1 MTVKCEMTFMNRI
14 NIIALLLLAV
24 GCWTLNA
31 VDVEF
36 PLIQSMSY
44 FPYSDHDT
52 LSKNRWRVSLDMY
65 YSNIYMFD
73 YERTTVNDMETLSTT
88 LALGYGLTDKITL
101 EFYYRVMFA
110 FGGLMDGLI
119 VDFHD
124 LFGLAE
130 GGRNQYPRNE
140 VNYRYKDAFSY
151 ESGTIGQSPLIFG
164 VLGKLY
170 QKNNFNLNGRIALGL
185 PISSK
190 PGFSSSKPFITMG
203 LILLYKKE
211 NFSIDFSNHVSLF
224 KNPNWLVSED
234 LKKPVFL
241 SEIRMN
247 YKRIFAGFLY
257 KSTPFRIADL
267 SNGAYQVYI
276 GYKIWKYFELS
287 IIEEFPPMD
296 TTPDVSFNLK
306 IKLGPRG
313 PGKGA

>member
-1 MTVKCEMTFMNRI
+1 MAFMKRI
-14 NIIALLLLAV
+14 KIIAFLLLVV

-44 FPYSDHDT
+44 FPYSDHDM
-52 LSKNRWRVSLDMY
+52 LLKNHWRVSLNMY

-73 YERTTVNDMETLSTT
+73 YERTTINDMETLSTS
-88 LALGYGLTDKITL
+88 LALGYGLSNRITL

-119 VDFHD
+119 VEFHD

-130 GGRNQYPRNE
+130 GGRNQYPRNK
-140 VNYRYKDAFSY
+140 VNYLYKDAFSY
-151 ESGTIGQSPLIFG
+151 DSGTIGQSPLILG
-164 VLGKLY
+164 VLSNLY

-190 PGFSSSKPFITMG
+190 PGFSSNKPFITMG
-203 LILLYKKE
+203 LILLYRRK
-211 NFSIDFSNHVSLF
+211 NFFIDFSNHVSLF
-224 KNPNWLVSED
+224 KTPKWLAAED
-234 LKKPVFL
+234 LKKLVFH
-241 SEIRMN
+241 SEIRISYN
-247 YKRIFAGFLY
+247 RVFGGFLY

-287 IIEEFPPMD
+287 LVEEFPPMD

-306 IKLGPRG
+306 IKLGLRP
-313 PGKGA
+313 